1 MKITA
6 VRSITGGIPIPGGGF
21 APAWWPG
28 QVIRDLWFTLCVIET
43 DAGITGFGPGGFRTG
58 GWSGEAFIRKHLLGR
73 DPRNLDIGALA
84 EHPESLP
91 MAKGNRPVA
100 LEFALWDLLGKAC
113 GQPVYRML
121 GGYKDAIKA
130 YCSTGSVTDAG
141 SHIDFAHNAIER
153 GYRAIKLRMHRATV
167 DDDLAVVRAV
177 RDAVGDRLE
186 IMADA
191 NQAQNPYWTRADA
204 LRAARGLQEL
214 GVSWLEEPLAMHDA
228 EGLATVAGAVD
239 MPIAGAENEYGM
251 PRYAEFLKRGAL
263 DILQPDLEGCG
274 GLLEWRKIAA
284 VCEAY
289 RAPCLGHVWNNGLVV
304 VVALHASCSV
314 PNAPYLEVT
323 DDPFWPA
330 RERDLIMAE
339 PLRVTDGMV
348 QVPTGPG
355 WGIELNWDVVRAHTT
370 SEAVVRI

>member
-1 MKITA
+1 
-6 VRSITGGIPIPGGGF
+6 
-21 APAWWPG
+21 
-28 QVIRDLWFTLCVIET
+28 
-43 DAGITGFGPGGFRTG
+43 
-58 GWSGEAFIRKHLLGR
+58 
-73 DPRNLDIGALA
+73 
-84 EHPESLP
+84 
-91 MAKGNRPVA
+91 MAQGNRPVA

-214 GVSWLEEPLAMHDA
+214 GASWLEEPLAMHDA

-239 MPIAGAENEYGM
+239 MP
-251 PRYAEFLKRGAL
+251 
-263 DILQPDLEGCG
+263 
-274 GLLEWRKIAA
+274 
-284 VCEAY
+284 
-289 RAPCLGHVWNNGLVV
+289 
-304 VVALHASCSV
+304 
-314 PNAPYLEVT
+314 
-323 DDPFWPA
+323 
-330 RERDLIMAE
+330 
-339 PLRVTDGMV
+339 
-348 QVPTGPG
+348 
-355 WGIELNWDVVRAHTT
+355 
-370 SEAVVRI
+370 